1 MCARLVKFPSP
12 KVSTSRTGI
21 AHACM
26 DQMILLKKMDRKR
39 LKENPTDDNYF
50 CTHQCKHWNA
60 LISFLWK
67 VNGKILSRPTDGPG
81 DYHAVHAERH
91 LEKNFNERGSSSIE
105 NVQMIKKRKET
116 HEEEV
121 IT

>member
-1 MCARLVKFPSP
+1 M
-12 KVSTSRTGI
+12 
-21 AHACM
+21 
-26 DQMILLKKMDRKR
+26 
-39 LKENPTDDNYF
+39 
-50 CTHQCKHWNA
+50 
-60 LISFLWK
+60 
-67 VNGKILSRPTDGPG
+67 SRPTDRPG
-81 DYHAVHAERH
+81 AYYTVHAQRH